1 MIKNDKKIMRGFIVV
16 LSFSCS
22 LASAADRTICLPLN
36 DEPCIVIPTL
46 ICLNPV
52 AFKCY
57 PFMFSLDKCSGS
69 SNSSNDLSTKI
80 YVPSKTK
87 DV

>member
-1 MIKNDKKIMRGFIVV
+1 MIKNDKKIMRGFVVV

-22 LASAADRTICLPLN
+22 LTCVADRTICVLLN
-36 DEPCIVIPTL
+36 DELCKVIPTL
-46 ICLNPV
+46 IYLNPV
-52 AFKCY
+52 EFKSYAFI
-57 PFMFSLDKCSGS
+57 FSLDKCSGS